1 MMDETGKT
9 PEDAALEE
17 AAEGAVPAV
26 ASEVGAA
33 SDGDAGTPPPAGES
47 SEDSSEDS
55 SEAPASE
62 IGEEMTLMGHLE
74 ELRRCMVRCL
84 IAVGVGFAL
93 CYAFAERLLD
103 VLLKPLLA
111 VLPPQSKLIATT
123 LPEQFF
129 TVLKMSLVAGFFVSS
144 PYIFYHIWKFVAPGL
159 YREERRMVIPVAV
172 ASAFFFVGGATFGYF
187 FVFPY
192 GFKFFVDYAGDYV
205 TIMPTI
211 SSYFSF
217 ATMMLI
223 AFGIVFELPVFLF
236 FLARLGLVTA
246 KGLRKFRRWAIL
258 LAFIVGAVLTPA
270 DPVSQTL
277 MAGPMIIL
285 YEVGILAAAMF
296 GKKKEAPAEEAP
308 AEENAAA

>member
-1 MMDETGKT
+1 MMDEADKT
-9 PEDAALEE
+9 PEAPEGAAPAAVSEE
-17 AAEGAVPAV
+17 APSNGKDA
-26 ASEVGAA
+26 GAA
-33 SDGDAGTPPPAGES
+33 SASVDSKDA
-47 SEDSSEDS
+47 S

-62 IGEEMTLMGHLE
+62 IGEEMTLMAHLE
-74 ELRRCMVRCL
+74 ELRRRMVRCL
-84 IAVGVGFAL
+84 IAVGVGFVI
-93 CYAFAERLLD
+93 CYAFAERLLAI
-103 VLLKPLLA
+103 LLQPLLD

-129 TVLKMSLVAGFFVSS
+129 TVLKMSLVAGFFLSS
-144 PYIFYHIWKFVAPGL
+144 PYLFYHLWKFVAPGL
-159 YREERRMVIPVAV
+159 YREERKMVLPVAV

-192 GFKFFVDYAGDYV
+192 GFKFFVEYAGDFV

-223 AFGIVFELPVFLF
+223 AFGLVFELPVFIF

-246 KGLRKFRRWAIL
+246 KSLRKFRRWAVL

-270 DPVSQTL
+270 DPVSQSL
-277 MAGPMIIL
+277 MAGPMIVL
-285 YEVGILAAAMF
+285 YEIGIVAAALF
-296 GKKKEAPAEEAP
+296 GKKKKEAPAEEPP

>member
-1 MMDETGKT
+1 MMDETGTT
-9 PEDAALEE
+9 PEAPESAQAAPES
-17 AAEGAVPAV
+17 EGAAPAV
-26 ASEVGAA
+26 VSEEGAS
-33 SDGDAGTPPPAGES
+33 SPGDAGTPPPAA
-47 SEDSSEDS
+47 DADAS

-74 ELRRCMVRCL
+74 ELRRRMVRCL

-93 CYAFAERLLD
+93 CYAFAERLLAI
-103 VLLKPLLA
+103 LLKPLLD

-144 PYIFYHIWKFVAPGL
+144 PYIFYHLWKFVAPGL
-159 YREERRMVIPVAV
+159 YREERRMVIPVAL

-192 GFKFFVDYAGDYV
+192 GFKFFVEYAGDFV

-223 AFGIVFELPVFLF
+223 AFGLVFELPVFILF
-236 FLARLGLVTA
+236 LSRLGLVTA
-246 KGLRKFRRWAIL
+246 KSLRKFRRWAIL
-258 LAFIVGAVLTPA
+258 LSFIVGAILTPA
-270 DPVSQTL
+270 DPVSQCL
-277 MAGPMIIL
+277 MSGPMIIL

-296 GKKKEAPAEEAP
+296 GKKKKEAPAEEAP